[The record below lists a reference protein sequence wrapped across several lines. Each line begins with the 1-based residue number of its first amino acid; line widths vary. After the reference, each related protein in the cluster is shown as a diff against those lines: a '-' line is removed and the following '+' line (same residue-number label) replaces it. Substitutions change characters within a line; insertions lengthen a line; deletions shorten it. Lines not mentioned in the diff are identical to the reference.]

1 MPLSTLRL
9 TPRGVNRKT
18 QGQDGVRSLLS
29 CRALSSP
36 TTCRLIPAHP
46 QSVFEVATRTLTTS
60 RVPLKKS
67 KLCDLFL
74 AGIRCTDG
82 KRQQLACLGVR
93 FRSGVTKEQRRPQV
107 KSHAGGS
114 LAARQ
119 DPDFFFDRNAHL
131 GANRGI
137 FAFASSDGNDFAW
150 FAHGRF

>member
-1 MPLSTLRL
+1 MTCHVVMSASHDCLLESE
-9 TPRGVNRKT
+9 
-18 QGQDGVRSLLS
+18 VRTNEL
-29 CRALSSP
+29 A
-36 TTCRLIPAHP
+36 P

-74 AGIRCTDG
+74 AGIRGTDG
-82 KRQQLACLGVR
+82 KRQQLACLGVG

-119 DPDFFFDRNAHL
+119 DPDFFFDRNVHL
-131 GANRGI
+131 
-137 FAFASSDGNDFAW
+137 
-150 FAHGRF
+150 